1 MTYTIENERMK
12 LIQKAF
18 LYKLE
23 AEIHNGKLIYTQKR
37 LLSKISKECNLYDFD
52 DEIYESVY
60 KDWRIGIIATIL
72 FLLAGFIIITIYVN
86 SNTIDN
92 FLFYFIPAVIEKVKK
107 ANIMSLCCGIWNLPF
122 GIPVTLFAIFK
133 NIHSLKYLN
142 MDIPTKAL
150 KKYVLKTV
158 K

>member
-1 MTYTIENERMK
+1 
-12 LIQKAF
+12 
-18 LYKLE
+18 
-23 AEIHNGKLIYTQKR
+23 
-37 LLSKISKECNLYDFD
+37 
-52 DEIYESVY
+52 
-60 KDWRIGIIATIL
+60 
-72 FLLAGFIIITIYVN
+72 
-86 SNTIDN
+86 
-92 FLFYFIPAVIEKVKK
+92 
-107 ANIMSLCCGIWNLPF
+107 MSLCCGIWSLPF